1 MYIELPKAQSLDERD
16 EIIQKHLE
24 DALAYMKTGDPA
36 KGPVAKMYA
45 EFIIEVFNNTEGGL
59 RP

>member
-1 MYIELPKAQSLDERD
+1 MPQLPTQATIEERD
-16 EIIQKHLE
+16 AQIMKYLE
-24 DALAYMKTGDPA
+24 QALDYMKTGDAA

-45 EFIIEVFNNTEGGL
+45 EFIIETFEATDD